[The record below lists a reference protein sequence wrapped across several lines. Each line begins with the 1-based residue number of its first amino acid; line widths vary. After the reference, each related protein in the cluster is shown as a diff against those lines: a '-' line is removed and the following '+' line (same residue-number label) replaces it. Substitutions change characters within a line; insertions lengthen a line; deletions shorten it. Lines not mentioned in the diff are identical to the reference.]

1 MDIFVLTTITTMQTG
16 MNNLAKTCC
25 GIIPFLVISLAG
37 LTSVQ
42 AAEISSIPR
51 TADGNPN
58 FELASEDGPLVD
70 RFQRTYEVLQNNEVA
85 TSGAARGETLY
96 FYKCWM
102 CHQEVASQGDL
113 SGLVG
118 PPLHDLAERSVS
130 EQAVAAKIRNGG
142 SRMPAFRHTFSDAD
156 VADLV
161 SYLLGPTCCYENQD
175 PPANPHYRAETNP
188 WPVSMAVKGGAR
200 GAVRLTTGQPLE
212 GIKVQLIAPNAVRTT
227 VFTGIDG
234 QYEFPAL
241 QDGPYTLRIA
251 TPLPYKPYVRE
262 GVSITGAMSLDE
274 IVLEPVPSATQPM
287 ILEGA
292 LPPTAEVMSQ
302 LSGAEW
308 LWNLP
313 GTIEEK
319 STFVKGCGIG
329 CHSYE
334 LILRNRFDERG
345 WRLIIERMK
354 TGPQGGPGR
363 AIDPASEAGTVV

>member
-1 MDIFVLTTITTMQTG
+1 MNIFVLTTITTMQTG

-25 GIIPFLVISLAG
+25 GIIPLLVISLAG

-188 WPVSMAVKGGAR
+188 WPVSMAVKGGAV
-200 GAVRLTTGQPLE
+200 A
-212 GIKVQLIAPNAVRTT
+212 
-227 VFTGIDG
+227 
-234 QYEFPAL
+234 
-241 QDGPYTLRIA
+241 
-251 TPLPYKPYVRE
+251 
-262 GVSITGAMSLDE
+262 
-274 IVLEPVPSATQPM
+274 PSA
-287 ILEGA
+287 
-292 LPPTAEVMSQ
+292 
-302 LSGAEW
+302 
-308 LWNLP
+308 
-313 GTIEEK
+313 
-319 STFVKGCGIG
+319 
-329 CHSYE
+329 
-334 LILRNRFDERG
+334 
-345 WRLIIERMK
+345 
-354 TGPQGGPGR
+354 
-363 AIDPASEAGTVV
+363 

>member
-1 MDIFVLTTITTMQTG
+1 
-16 MNNLAKTCC
+16 
-25 GIIPFLVISLAG
+25 
-37 LTSVQ
+37 
-42 AAEISSIPR
+42 
-51 TADGNPN
+51 
-58 FELASEDGPLVD
+58 
-70 RFQRTYEVLQNNEVA
+70 
-85 TSGAARGETLY
+85 
-96 FYKCWM
+96 
-102 CHQEVASQGDL
+102 
-113 SGLVG
+113 
-118 PPLHDLAERSVS
+118 
-130 EQAVAAKIRNGG
+130 
-142 SRMPAFRHTFSDAD
+142 
-156 VADLV
+156 
-161 SYLLGPTCCYENQD
+161 
-175 PPANPHYRAETNP
+175 
-188 WPVSMAVKGGAR
+188 MAPSA
-200 GAVRLTTGQPLE
+200 LTTGQPLE